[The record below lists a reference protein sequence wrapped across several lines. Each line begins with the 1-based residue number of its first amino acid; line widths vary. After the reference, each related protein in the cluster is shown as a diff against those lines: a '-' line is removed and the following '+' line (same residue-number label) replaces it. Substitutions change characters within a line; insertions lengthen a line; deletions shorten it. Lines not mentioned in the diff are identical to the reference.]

1 MVPFDSW
8 PLYIQANHL
17 RRNSWIDQSTSQS
30 PSASALPLSHFE
42 SWSFS
47 SQPRSQRARAG
58 WRAALTPVKC
68 LRRSHGRM
76 VPGCRG
82 NEFSSHGIWL
92 SSPGYTHLL
101 ACVSRGSHSHSLFLD
116 ISPVL
121 HARAIQAVPQAE
133 PFEERKGVHSLKSSL
148 HWARRWLEEEALG
161 QCQPTK
167 YFKCLKRG
175 KDKNVIQSGS
185 SKQNKKPS
193 FWVTGILE
201 RDITNV

>member
-82 NEFSSHGIWL
+82 NEFSSHGIWS

-101 ACVSRGSHSHSLFLD
+101 ACVPRGSHSHSLFLD

-121 HARAIQAVPQAE
+121 H
-133 PFEERKGVHSLKSSL
+133 
-148 HWARRWLEEEALG
+148 G
-161 QCQPTK
+161 QSHPGSPTSRTIWGK
-167 YFKCLKRG
+167 KRGAQLKRLPCTEHVDDLRR
-175 KDKNVIQSGS
+175 K
-185 SKQNKKPS
+185 
-193 FWVTGILE
+193 L
-201 RDITNV
+201 